1 MQLLHAQARLVVY
14 VHEKGIE
21 VVRNVQSLHASSSDR
36 SDKKRLSGFGCGI
49 DLLIVCCSQ
58 FIFRILLLDAGV
70 RMLN

>member
-36 SDKKRLSGFGCGI
+36 SDKKKATR
-49 DLLIVCCSQ
+49 
-58 FIFRILLLDAGV
+58 
-70 RMLN
+70 